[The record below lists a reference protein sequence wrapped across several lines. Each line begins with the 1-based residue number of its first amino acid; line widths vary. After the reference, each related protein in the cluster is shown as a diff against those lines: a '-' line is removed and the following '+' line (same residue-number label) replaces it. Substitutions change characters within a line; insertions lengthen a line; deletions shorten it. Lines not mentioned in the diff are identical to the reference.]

1 MFGIKETL
9 FLGGSQN
16 LSHFT
21 YAFYVYE
28 VPDSIDGLFFE
39 SHQHPPP
46 FECQPRAE
54 LSLNMSRQQTHC
66 LPLDS
71 SVKRYLPFIESVIPS
86 DQLLL
91 FAHKCLGFNWKF
103 CILEDPSVLG
113 KQRQLVT
120 PSSVAICWPSAP
132 SLAVQKSAI
141 ISFRWCPFWHISG
154 IFLLFQKSQLA

>member
-28 VPDSIDGLFFE
+28 VPDSIDELFFE

-91 FAHKCLGFNWKF
+91 FAHKCLGFNRKF

-141 ISFRWCPFWHISG
+141 ISFR
-154 IFLLFQKSQLA
+154 